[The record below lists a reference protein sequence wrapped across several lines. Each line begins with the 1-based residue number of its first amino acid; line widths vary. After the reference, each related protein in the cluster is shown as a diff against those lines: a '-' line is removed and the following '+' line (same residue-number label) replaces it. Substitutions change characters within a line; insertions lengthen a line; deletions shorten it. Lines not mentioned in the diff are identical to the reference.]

1 MPALRQALAKLMIK
15 IDFTDRKFLEKPMK
29 RLISSFVLLSL
40 SAVSQAETT
49 VLECARLIDVEAGR
63 ILKNQQVLVEGDRIA
78 AVGRQVNG
86 SDSATRLS
94 LDTCLPGL
102 MDMHVH
108 LDHQMAKG
116 IYINRFQ
123 YNEADW
129 ALLAAHYASITLQS
143 GFTTVRN
150 LGDSNNVTIALRKA
164 IDGGVASGPRI
175 YTAGKSLATT
185 GGHADPTNGYRE
197 DLMGDPGPERGVVNG
212 VESAR
217 KAVRQRYKDGAD
229 MIKITATGGVL
240 SLAKSGENPQ
250 FSDEELEAIIQTAND
265 YEFHVAAHAH
275 GAEGMKRAVIAG
287 VRSIEHGTYMTAE
300 VMELMKQR
308 GTYYVPT
315 ILAGRFVAEKSE
327 IDDYFP
333 DVVRPKAAAV
343 GPQIQDTFT
352 RAYAAGVTI
361 AFGTD
366 SGVSAHGDNALE
378 FVYMVEAGMPEME
391 AIQSATTTAAAL
403 LGIGAELG
411 SISEGK
417 LADIIAVTGD
427 PVEDIGVLQD
437 VSFVMKGGEVHKN
450 E

>member
-1 MPALRQALAKLMIK
+1 MIK
-15 IDFTDRKFLEKPMK
+15 IDITDRKFLEKPMK
-29 RLISSFVLLSL
+29 RLISSIVLLAL
-40 SAVSQAETT
+40 STVSQAETT

-78 AVGRQVNG
+78 AVGGQVNG
-86 SDSATRLS
+86 RDSATHLS

-116 IYINRFQ
+116 AYINRFQ

-129 ALLAAHYASITLQS
+129 ALLAAHYANITLQS

-164 IDGGVASGPRI
+164 IDAGVASGPRI

-217 KAVRQRYKDGAD
+217 KAVRQRYKDGSD
-229 MIKITATGGVL
+229 LIKITATGGVL

-287 VRSIEHGTYMTAE
+287 VRSIEHGTY
-300 VMELMKQR
+300 
-308 GTYYVPT
+308 YVPT

-343 GPQIQDTFT
+343 GPQIQDTFA
-352 RAYAAGVTI
+352 RAYAAGVAI

-378 FVYMVEAGMPEME
+378 FVFMVEGGMPEME
-391 AIQSATTTAAAL
+391 AIQSATMTAAAL

-437 VSFVMKGGEVHKN
+437 VRFVMKGGEIHKN

>member
-1 MPALRQALAKLMIK
+1 
-15 IDFTDRKFLEKPMK
+15 MK
-29 RLISSFVLLSL
+29 RLISSLVLLSL
-40 SAVSQAETT
+40 SAVSQAEST
-49 VLECARLIDVEAGR
+49 VLECARLIDVESGR
-63 ILKNQQVLVEGDRIA
+63 VLKNQQILVQGDRIA
-78 AVGRQVNG
+78 AVGRQVKG
-86 SDSATRLS
+86 DDATEHYT

-108 LDHQMAKG
+108 LDHQMAKNA
-116 IYINRFQ
+116 YIRRFQ

-129 ALLAAHYASITLQS
+129 ALLAAHYADITLQS

-150 LGDSNNVTIALRKA
+150 LGDSGNVTIALRKA
-164 IDGGVASGPRI
+164 IEEGVATGPRI
-175 YTAGKSLATT
+175 HTSGKSLATT
-185 GGHADPTNGYRE
+185 GGHADPTNGYRD
-197 DLMGDPGPERGVVNG
+197 DLMGDPGPAQGVVNG

-229 MIKITATGGVL
+229 LIKITATGGVL

-250 FSDEELEAIIQTAND
+250 FSEEELDAIIQTAND
-265 YEFHVAAHAH
+265 YDFQVAAHAH

-287 VRSIEHGTYMTAE
+287 VRSIEHGTYMTTE
-300 VMELMKQR
+300 VMELMKEH

-315 ILAGRFVAEKSE
+315 ILAGRFVAEKAE
-327 IDDYFP
+327 IEDYFP
-333 DVVRPKAAAV
+333 EVVRPKAAAV
-343 GPQIQDTFT
+343 GPQIQDTFA

-391 AIQSATTTAAAL
+391 AIRAATMTAAEL
-403 LGIGAELG
+403 LRAEFELG
-411 SISEGK
+411 SIAQGK
-417 LADIIAVTGD
+417 LADIIAVDGD
-427 PVEDIGVLQD
+427 PVEDISLLKD
-437 VSFVMKGGEVHKN
+437 VRFVMKGGVVYKN